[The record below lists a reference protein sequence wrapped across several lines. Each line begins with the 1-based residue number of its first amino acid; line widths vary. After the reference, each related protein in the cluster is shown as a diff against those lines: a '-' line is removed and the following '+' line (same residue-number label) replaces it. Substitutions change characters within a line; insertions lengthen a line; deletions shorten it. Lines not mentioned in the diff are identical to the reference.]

1 MQNQS
6 IWSKLFTALRGGAS
20 EVGEAI
26 ADQQALRILDQEIR
40 DADNALA
47 NAKRELVTIMAKHKL
62 SAERVAQYNAKIKD
76 LESKAMAAIQANR
89 EDLALEVAEAISTL
103 TNELDAEQ
111 KQTTEFG
118 AYADKMRKDITKAE
132 ARIKSLRQQVDM
144 AKARE
149 SVQKAQVSA
158 SIASGGANGKLETAV
173 STLNRL
179 QAKQEQRAAELEAS
193 DELADASTGNDLER
207 KLREAGITP
216 DQGSANAI
224 LDRLKKQSAE

>member
-1 MQNQS
+1 MTQS
-6 IWSKLFTALRGGAS
+6 IWSKLFTALRGGAT
-20 EVGEAI
+20 EVGESI
-26 ADQQALRILDQEIR
+26 VDQQALRILDQEIR
-40 DADNALA
+40 DADSALA

-62 SAERVAQYNAKIKD
+62 SADRVNEYNAKIKD

-103 TNELDAEQ
+103 TNELDVEQ
-111 KQTTEFG
+111 KQASEFG
-118 AYADKMRKDITKAE
+118 GYADSMRKDITKAE

-144 AKARE
+144 AKARD

-173 STLNRL
+173 GTLNRL
-179 QAKQEQRAAELEAS
+179 QAKQQQRAAELQAQ

-216 DQGSANAI
+216 NAGCASCY
-224 LDRLKKQSAE
+224 KNSVTAEIT

>member
-1 MQNQS
+1 MTQS

-26 ADQQALRILDQEIR
+26 VDQQALRILDQEIR
-40 DADNALA
+40 DADSALA

-62 SAERVAQYNAKIKD
+62 SADRVSEHNAKIKD

-103 TNELDAEQ
+103 TNELDVEQ
-111 KQTTEFG
+111 KQASEFG
-118 AYADKMRKDITKAE
+118 GYADSMRKDITKAE

-144 AKARE
+144 AKARD

-173 STLNRL
+173 GTLNRL
-179 QAKQEQRAAELEAS
+179 QAKQQQRAAELQAQ

-216 DQGSANAI
+216 NEGSANAI
-224 LDRLKKQSAE
+224 LERLKQKSAE